1 MPTNATL
8 RDSRTVLQ
16 TGRDEPELELTEL
29 ELTDELRADVAR
41 MVNCNTTATRDII
54 TSAIVNPTQLVPH
67 DECYTLVEHL
77 RLITSN
83 SYKTRMLAATK
94 EIKGRDNEAVKACK
108 ARHQER
114 MKMQEAANPNSN
126 PSPTPAL
133 SSALP

>member
-41 MVNCNTTATRDII
+41 MVKFNTTATRDII

-67 DECYTLVEHL
+67 V
-77 RLITSN
+77 R
-83 SYKTRMLAATK
+83 
-94 EIKGRDNEAVKACK
+94 
-108 ARHQER
+108 
-114 MKMQEAANPNSN
+114 
-126 PSPTPAL
+126 
-133 SSALP
+133 